1 MKFFSRQTLKYSG
14 VQMLENCN
22 GGSILMRLSDSYEC
36 LLSQKLRKKDTVK
49 GNSHIF
55 QPRPNVCMFWCVNN
69 EQKGLELVQYI
80 T

>member
-22 GGSILMRLSDSYEC
+22 GGSILMCLSELYEC
-36 LLSQKLRKKDTVK
+36 LSSEKQDDVK
-49 GNSHIF
+49 GNYHIF
-55 QPRPNVCMFWCVNN
+55 KPGPNVCMFWCVNN